1 MRLLDLPFFG
11 RPLELTWH
19 KRRWLYLAVVLDVG
33 SRRVIGHLM
42 AAHMTADLVIDTVDT
57 ASATRGG
64 RATGVIFRYNRTN

>member
-1 MRLLDLPFFG
+1 M
-11 RPLELTWH
+11 
-19 KRRWLYLAVVLDVG
+19 
-33 SRRVIGHLM
+33 IGHLM